1 MRIALAALALLAST
15 ALTAARAEVIDL
27 ATIKCSDLAT
37 MKEEEG
43 SYLMIWIHGYF
54 SGQAGST
61 TMDVDAMATDG
72 KAIGEY
78 CAANP
83 DVGVLSAV
91 QEALGDG

>member
-1 MRIALAALALLAST
+1 MRIALAALALLAGA
-15 ALTAARAEVIDL
+15 ALTTAKAEVIDL
-27 ATIKCSDLAT
+27 ATIKCSEIASMPD
-37 MKEEEG
+37 EEG

-61 TMDVDAMATDG
+61 TMDLDDMAADG

-83 DVGVLSAV
+83 DVGVLSAA
-91 QEALGDG
+91 QQALGN